1 MPPKRQIYLLDP
13 KKLSPETIAVTFAKT
28 SRSALSFREI
38 SAELSDEKSSEF
50 NEKWVVGYGH
60 ASVAEHAILHIA
72 LENISRRAV
81 EILESNR
88 LASYTEKSSRYQ
100 VFSADLFF
108 TPPELINHPLEKIY
122 IKSCRGLF
130 RAYEDALHP
139 LEKAAQEVFPRLNDE
154 SETGWQRRA
163 HALALDICRYYLPA
177 STLANVGMTINARA
191 LEHAI
196 CKMLSHP
203 LREVRE
209 LGDEIKAIAKAKVPT
224 LVKYASENPCL
235 IDSYL
240 AFSAVQKEPSG
251 EVGQSNWLQV
261 LKVDPQGETLVLAA
275 LLFRFGNR
283 DFNEYLQMI
292 KEMNSSQ
299 KTDLVKS
306 LLGKLSP
313 HDIPLREL
321 EYAGITLAITLDQGA
336 FGELK
341 RHRMMTL
348 TPQPFSTNYGYAIPK
363 LISTSGLETGYRQ
376 LMEQVEETNQR
387 IAAKINPEV
396 AAYVLPHAFNR
407 RIVIHTNM
415 RAAYHLLKLRTAPG
429 AHFAMRRVACRIAE
443 EIQQI
448 YPFFAPYFS
457 SMANETSNG
466 IEENYFTQTG
476 TCA

>member
-28 SRSALSFREI
+28 SRSPLSFREI
-38 SAELSDEKSSEF
+38 AAELSDEKSSEF

-60 ASVAEHAILHIA
+60 ASVAEHAVLHIA

-108 TPPELINHPLEKIY
+108 NPPELENHPLEEIY
-122 IKSCRGLF
+122 LKTCRDLF
-130 RAYEDALHP
+130 TAYEEALNP
-139 LEKAAQEVFPRLNDE
+139 LEKAAQEKFPKLKNERE
-154 SETGWQRRA
+154 SVWQRRA
-163 HALALDICRYYLPA
+163 HALALDVCRYYLPA

-209 LGDEIKAIAKAKVPT
+209 LGAEIKAIAQAKVPT

-235 IDSYL
+235 VDAHL
-240 AFSAVQKEPSG
+240 AFSNIQKELSG
-251 EVGQSNWLQV
+251 EVEKSDWLQI
-261 LKVDPQGETLVLAA
+261 LNFDQESEALVLAA
-275 LLFRFGNR
+275 LLFRFGDLN
-283 DFNEYLQMI
+283 FNECLQMI

-299 KTDLVKS
+299 KTDLVNS

-313 HDIPLREL
+313 HDIPLREM
-321 EYAGITLAITLDQGA
+321 EYAGLTLAITLDQGA

-348 TPQPFSTNYGYAIPK
+348 TSQHFSTDYGYAIPK
-363 LISTSGLETGYRQ
+363 LISTAGLETSYKQ
-376 LMEQVEETNQR
+376 LMEEVIETSAR
-387 IAAKINPEV
+387 ITAKINPEV

-407 RIVIHTNM
+407 RILIHINLRT
-415 RAAYHLLKLRTAPG
+415 AYHLLKLRTAPG
-429 AHFAMRRVACRIAE
+429 AHFAMRRVACRITE
-443 EIQQI
+443 EIQKI
-448 YPFFAPYFS
+448 HPLFAPYFTS
-457 SMANETSNG
+457 VANETSNE
-466 IEENYFTQTG
+466 IEEKYFTQTG
-476 TCA
+476 NGA